1 MLQDEKELLKLEKLF
16 NINVLKEDM
25 KTLMKYYSV
34 MKTTAEVDRL
44 AKKISYLEF
53 NEINPKE
60 IPDLYSSY
68 GVIRKKFDKVKN
80 VQGRVTQKDILSVVK
95 ELHKKKLLWQFD
107 KQRLKEDYEKYLV
120 EKDKA
125 KKEKILKRIINKTIH
140 ELELIYTLKSDEKGY
155 LISSLK

>member
-1 MLQDEKELLKLEKLF
+1 
-16 NINVLKEDM
+16 M
-25 KTLMKYYSV
+25 KTLMKYYQV
-34 MKTTAEVDRL
+34 MKTVAEVDRL

-53 NEINPKE
+53 NEINSKE
-60 IPDLYSSY
+60 IPDIYSSY
-68 GVIRKKFDKVKN
+68 GVIRKKFDKVKE
-80 VQGRVTQKDILSVVK
+80 VQGRVTQKDILSLVK

-125 KKEKILKRIINKTIH
+125 KKEKILGRIINKTIY
-140 ELELIYTLKSDEKGY
+140 ELGLIYTLKSDEKGY